1 MVIQRMRFSWS
12 FHAPYRHC
20 RDFHVAH
27 SNAAMMLE
35 GMATASYIEMEIY
48 NWFSLNNERQFSL
61 IAIALHC
68 QPSLHVCRFH
78 MEMHLIVALCILHC
92 LA

>member
-1 MVIQRMRFSWS
+1 MVIQRMRFSRS
-12 FHAPYRHC
+12 FHTTYRHC

-27 SNAAMMLE
+27 SNAEMTME

-61 IAIALHC
+61 IANALHC
-68 QPSLHVCRFH
+68 TRCTFVGFTWKCT
-78 MEMHLIVALCILHC
+78 
-92 LA
+92 